1 MRIMK
6 TIVVF
11 ALALLA
17 IVAMS
22 GCIDNDDDANGVW
35 NVTDGAASNDTN
47 MTLAKVDDRLND
59 NESEVVT
66 VPALDPEP
74 KVEVTPIEPDDPN
87 ITIEMNETVN
97 LSGLSVACT
106 MVKDAH
112 HYTKGTDWSPEVN
125 VRNIKLYVTINVTG
139 DYEIETGLEDWW
151 ILDERGRRYQTT
163 PHTDVNPMK
172 PVHKLS
178 DGDTVNAYLLFDLSG
193 NVADFVVQYNIS
205 NVISSDCEVISW
217 VVGDP
222 GLLIVP
228 ERRDGFVRYPIRA
241 TGGCYYTSNRTWIND
256 DLTFYSDDR
265 VKFAGTHRRGLGMW
279 ELIESDGGHNVYNV
293 TFRDQVYAVD
303 INLEGGWWS
312 NGCGS
317 GMWNEV

>member
-1 MRIMK
+1 MK

-193 NVADFVVQYNIS
+193 NVADFVVQ
-205 NVISSDCEVISW
+205 
-217 VVGDP
+217 
-222 GLLIVP
+222 
-228 ERRDGFVRYPIRA
+228 
-241 TGGCYYTSNRTWIND
+241 
-256 DLTFYSDDR
+256 
-265 VKFAGTHRRGLGMW
+265 
-279 ELIESDGGHNVYNV
+279 
-293 TFRDQVYAVD
+293 
-303 INLEGGWWS
+303 
-312 NGCGS
+312 
-317 GMWNEV
+317 